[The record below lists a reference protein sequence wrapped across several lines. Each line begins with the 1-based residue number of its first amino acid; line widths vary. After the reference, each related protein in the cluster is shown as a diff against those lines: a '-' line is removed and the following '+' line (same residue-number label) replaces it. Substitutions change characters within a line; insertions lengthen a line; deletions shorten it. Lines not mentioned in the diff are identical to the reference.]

1 MRNLSQKKFSIR
13 SEQVEF
19 LENYKKWGFSDKSSI
34 VREALDRYIREV
46 KTKHHK
52 RLMAQKS
59 RELLSDYME
68 DKELTTLTDLD
79 NEDFL

>member
-13 SEQVEF
+13 SEQIKF

-46 KTKHHK
+46 KTQHRK

-59 RELLSDYME
+59 REFLSDYLE

-79 NEDFL
+79 SEDFL

>member
-1 MRNLSQKKFSIR
+1 MRNLNQKKFSIR
-13 SEQVEF
+13 GEQIKF

-46 KTKHHK
+46 KAQHQK

-59 RELLSDYME
+59 RELLSDYLE

-79 NEDFL
+79 SEDFL

>member
-1 MRNLSQKKFSIR
+1 MPNLNQKKFSISR
-13 SEQVEF
+13 EQMKF
-19 LENYKKWGFSDKSSI
+19 LKNYKKWGFSDQSSI

-46 KTKHHK
+46 KTQQRK

-59 RELLSDYME
+59 REILSDYLE

-79 NEDFL
+79 SEDFL